1 MKLFSIRAG
10 CLNGSLIKTTNIRA
24 SLSVDGGAPED
35 SLLTRVDE
43 KGAKHLEIMRLEG
56 KRKLKTAKFMFMAVV
71 GRNIKSECLFE
82 VLTLMLTVVSHR

>member
-1 MKLFSIRAG
+1 M
-10 CLNGSLIKTTNIRA
+10 
-24 SLSVDGGAPED
+24 DGGAPED

-56 KRKLKTAKFMFMAVV
+56 KRKLETAKFMFMAVV

-82 VLTLMLTVVSHR
+82 V